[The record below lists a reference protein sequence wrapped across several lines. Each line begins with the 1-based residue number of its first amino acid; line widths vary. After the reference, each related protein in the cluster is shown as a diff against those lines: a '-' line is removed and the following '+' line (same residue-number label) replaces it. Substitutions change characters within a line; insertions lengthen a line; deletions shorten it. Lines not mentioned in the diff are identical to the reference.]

1 MTASFLR
8 RPAVI
13 RCVVLLACLVIALF
27 FAAYTTSVAWA
38 DEPDASAPSPAAA
51 SSEESAGVTSDQEQD
66 VSANDAAGA
75 AAEGAADGEGAAPD
89 SANAGSTIAFFATSS
104 ETVVTTVDGLLAAI
118 EAAPTDGAQVTI
130 ALQGNADGVFDL
142 GTHGKIAISGQRN
155 IVIKDA
161 GAPVSLVRT
170 NSGDGA
176 APLFYI
182 EEGST
187 LTISSGAA
195 DDGAPLFSYSGQEA
209 PRARTYQ
216 GSTLVIE
223 GGLLAGNRSSYG
235 TLVQNGYE
243 DSKTDWS
250 WGGALTITGGV
261 FSNNAST
268 GRYGGGVVFSNTDDA
283 GSLTISG
290 GTFTGNYTE
299 ATGHNDAMEAGR
311 NHGGGAVYVRRGVLT
326 ITGGVFEAN
335 EARGL
340 TGPSTNFGG
349 GGGAIYVANV
359 AALPGMTKGESHFTL
374 SGDATFMGNKN
385 TSSGGAI
392 MLSWNVQGSFKS
404 GTFENNYAQDLGG
417 AVYTEEASVSEFGR
431 TAVFGNTA
439 GHFGGGL
446 WLCPSGQGVSSP
458 SQSNLALFDNKA
470 GDLSLDPDSAV
481 HGTGA
486 AGDDFALMYP
496 SKKEVESSSVVLGDG
511 WYSEAG
517 VVTWYRDGQPLP
529 KATGFGAMNT
539 GWSMGKV
546 EASEAFLTDPSV
558 ARYAEGDRTQVAA
571 GRYVLEKH
579 HGDAWK
585 SDAGGLALK
594 SVVSDEA
601 KGRAKAAA
609 SLTFTGNSA
618 GLSGGAIG
626 SDGSLKFVAGGV
638 ASWTKVDA
646 DDPDTVVGGSSWLL
660 SYDAAQ
666 GEPYS
671 DAAEDDRLWGGPSPD
686 RWALADGTW
695 SAVVEDNTG
704 QDGYVGYDLD
714 ARPGHFLVANLSAG
728 SYEMTEKAAPDGY
741 LASDETYSFAVAAD
755 TSALFPAITGA
766 AADNAIGNTR
776 KPSSAQA
783 SLAANKTLV
792 GGELTEGAFDFVLE
806 ERGDDGAY
814 QEVQTV
820 ANKTDG
826 AISFDPVSYDEEGT
840 HLYRLAERAGDAA
853 NITYDQ
859 AVYYAQVVVTKGT
872 DEAGRAAL
880 TASVA
885 YFADEEGTQPID
897 AVEFVNTV
905 SDQPPADSDQPPA
918 DEGDQP
924 EASPHTGDNVLLQ
937 VCLALFALSATTVV
951 VAARRMRV

>member
-1 MTASFLR
+1 MTADFLR

-13 RCVVLLACLVIALF
+13 RRAALLACIVFALIF
-27 FAAYTTSVAWA
+27 SAHITSVAWA
-38 DEPDASAPSPAAA
+38 DEPDANAASSAAA
-51 SSEESAGVTSDQEQD
+51 SAEGSAGVTSDQEQGARAGD
-66 VSANDAAGA
+66 AGDAAA
-75 AAEGAADGEGAAPD
+75 AVAAEGAASEA
-89 SANAGSTIAFFATSS
+89 TLFATSS
-104 ETVVTTVDGLLAAI
+104 ETVVTTVDDLLAAI
-118 EAAPTDGAQVTI
+118 EAAPTDGTQVTI
-130 ALQGNADGVFDL
+130 ALQGDTDGVFDL
-142 GTHGKIAISGQRN
+142 GTHGEIAISEQRN

-161 GAPVSLVRT
+161 GAAVSLART
-170 NSGDGA
+170 NSGEGA
-176 APLFYI
+176 APLFYV
-182 EEGST
+182 EDGST
-187 LTISSGAA
+187 LTISSGVA
-195 DDGAPLFSYSGQEA
+195 DDGTPLFSYSGQDA
-209 PRARTYQ
+209 PLARTYQ

-223 GGLLAGNRSSYG
+223 GGLFDGNRSSYG

-243 DSKTDWS
+243 NSTTDWS
-250 WGGALTITGGV
+250 WGGTLSITGGV

-268 GRYGGGVVFSNTDDA
+268 GRYGGGVVFSNTDDS

-299 ATGHNDAMEAGR
+299 ATGRNDAMESGR

-326 ITGGVFEAN
+326 ITGGTFEAN

-340 TGPSTNFGG
+340 AGPNTNYGG

-359 AALPGMTKGESHFTL
+359 AALPGMTKGESRFTL
-374 SGDATFMGNKN
+374 SGDATFTGNKS

-417 AVYTEEASVSEFGR
+417 AVYTEESSVSEFGR

-446 WLCPSGQGVSSP
+446 WLCPSGQGISSP

-470 GDLSLDPDSAV
+470 GDLSLDPDSAA

-511 WYSEAG
+511 WYSGAG
-517 VVTWYRDGQPLP
+517 IVTWYRDGQPLP

-546 EASEAFLTDPSV
+546 ETDEAFLTDPSV
-558 ARYAEGDRTQVAA
+558 ARYDEGDRTQVAA

-594 SVVSDEA
+594 SVVADEA

-646 DDPDTVVGGSSWLL
+646 DDPNTVIGGSSWVLT
-660 SYDAAQ
+660 YDAAQ

-671 DAAEDDRLWGGPSPD
+671 DAAEDDQVWGGPSPD

-728 SYEMTEKAAPDGY
+728 SYEMTEKAAPEGY

-755 TSALFPAITGA
+755 TSALFPTITGA
-766 AADNAIGNTR
+766 SADNAIGNTR
-776 KPSSAQA
+776 KPSSATA
-783 SLAANKTLV
+783 SLGAKKTLV
-792 GGELTEGAFDFVLE
+792 GGELAEGAFDFTLE
-806 ERGDDGAY
+806 ERDDDGAY
-814 QEVQTV
+814 QMIQTV
-820 ANKTDG
+820 ANKADG
-826 AISFDPVSYDEEGT
+826 TIPFDPMSYGEEGT
-840 HLYRLAERAGDAA
+840 HLYRIAERAGDAA

-859 AVYYAQVVVTKGT
+859 AVYYAQVVVSEGA
-872 DEAGRAAL
+872 DEEGRAAL
-880 TASVA
+880 SASVS
-885 YFADEEGTQPID
+885 YFADEECAQAID
-897 AVEFVNTV
+897 TVGFVNTV
-905 SDQPPADSDQPPA
+905 SDQPPAGDDQPPA